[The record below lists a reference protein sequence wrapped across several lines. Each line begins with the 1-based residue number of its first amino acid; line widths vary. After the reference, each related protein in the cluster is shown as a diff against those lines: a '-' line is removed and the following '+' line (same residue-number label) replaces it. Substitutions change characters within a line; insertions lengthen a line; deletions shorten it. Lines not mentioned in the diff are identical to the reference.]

1 MAFSFPKPTD
11 KIVINN
17 SLPPTQLNY
26 NSYNPVMANISIQP
40 KLPTLTIA
48 PSYNPVMANIS
59 IQPKLPTLTTAPS
72 LAQCKT
78 TCSKVFSPHNEYLKC
93 GSASLAMSAITQDPD
108 MIKCIGSHRQQLY
121 DCNKICTTI
130 VKYVDFK

>member
-1 MAFSFPKPTD
+1 MAFYFPKPTD

-26 NSYNPVMANISIQP
+26 N
-40 KLPTLTIA
+40 
-48 PSYNPVMANIS
+48 SYNPVMANIS

-93 GSASLAMSAITQDPD
+93 GSASLAMSAIAQEPD

-121 DCNKICTTI
+121 DCNKTCTTI
-130 VKYVDFK
+130 EAGKIMSGQQFMHYIHGK